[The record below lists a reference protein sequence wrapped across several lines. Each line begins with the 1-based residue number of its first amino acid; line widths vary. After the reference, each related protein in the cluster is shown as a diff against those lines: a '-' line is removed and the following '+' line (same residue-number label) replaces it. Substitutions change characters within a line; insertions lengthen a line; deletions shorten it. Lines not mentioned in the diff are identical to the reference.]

1 MLKGMNGLEKG
12 AQDALVARYIH
23 SRDPDLRDEV
33 VRAYLPAAR
42 SVARKFAGRGVDEDD
57 LFQVASLAMVKALE
71 RFDPEKGVKFVSY
84 VIPSMVGEVRNY
96 FRDSAR
102 LIRLPRRGVQLAAQV
117 NRARGELEQALGR
130 SPRADEIADRL
141 NARLEDVLEALEIYN
156 HRTISLDSENE
167 ETPIENFVGAEDAAL
182 EAFETSEQ
190 LAGAMSALSER
201 ERSVIRMR
209 FFENLSQRQ
218 IAEKMNLSQMTV
230 SRVERQ
236 ALDALKKNIK

>member
-1 MLKGMNGLEKG
+1 MNGLEKG

-57 LFQVASLAMVKALE
+57 LFQVASLAMVKALD
-71 RFDPEKGVKFVSY
+71 RFDPEKGVKFASY

-117 NRARGELEQALGR
+117 NRARGELEQALER

-141 NARLEDVLEALEIYN
+141 NVRLEDVLEALEIYN
-156 HRTISLDSENE
+156 HRTISLDSEDE

-218 IAEKMNLSQMTV
+218 IAEKLNLSQMTV

>member
-1 MLKGMNGLEKG
+1 MRRKPIST
-12 AQDALVARYIH
+12 AWTV
-23 SRDPDLRDEV
+23 SRRV
-33 VRAYLPAAR
+33 IWITGGSSGIGKAA
-42 SVARKFAGRGVDEDD
+42 VRKFAGAGDR
-57 LFQVASLAMVKALE
+57 VAFTFLHSEAAARALE
-71 RFDPEKGVKFVSY
+71 SETGAFAIRADVS
-84 VIPSMVGEVRNY
+84 
-96 FRDSAR
+96 DS
-102 LIRLPRRGVQLAAQV
+102 AQV

-141 NARLEDVLEALEIYN
+141 NVRLEDVLEALEIYN
-156 HRTISLDSENE
+156 HRTVSLDSEDE

-218 IAEKMNLSQMTV
+218 IAEKLNLSQMTV

>member
-1 MLKGMNGLEKG
+1 MNGLEKG

-141 NARLEDVLEALEIYN
+141 NVRLEDVLEALEIYN
-156 HRTISLDSENE
+156 HRTISLDSEDE

-218 IAEKMNLSQMTV
+218 IAEKLNLSQMTV

>member
-1 MLKGMNGLEKG
+1 M
-12 AQDALVARYIH
+12 
-23 SRDPDLRDEV
+23 S
-33 VRAYLPAAR
+33 
-42 SVARKFAGRGVDEDD
+42 
-57 LFQVASLAMVKALE
+57 
-71 RFDPEKGVKFVSY
+71 
-84 VIPSMVGEVRNY
+84 
-96 FRDSAR
+96 DS
-102 LIRLPRRGVQLAAQV
+102 AQV

-141 NARLEDVLEALEIYN
+141 NVRLEDVLEALEIYN
-156 HRTISLDSENE
+156 HRTISLDSEDE

-218 IAEKMNLSQMTV
+218 IAEKLNLSQMTV

>member
-1 MLKGMNGLEKG
+1 MNGLGKG

-57 LFQVASLAMVKALE
+57 LFQVASLAMVKALD

-141 NARLEDVLEALEIYN
+141 NVRLEDVLEALEIYN
-156 HRTISLDSENE
+156 HRTISLDSEDE

-218 IAEKMNLSQMTV
+218 IAEKLNLSQMTV

>member
-1 MLKGMNGLEKG
+1 MNGLEKG

-42 SVARKFAGRGVDEDD
+42 SVARKFADRGVDEDD
-57 LFQVASLAMVKALE
+57 LFQVASLAMVKALD

-141 NARLEDVLEALEIYN
+141 NVRLEDVLEALEIYN
-156 HRTISLDSENE
+156 HRTISLDSEDE

-218 IAEKMNLSQMTV
+218 IAEKLNLSQMTV

>member
-1 MLKGMNGLEKG
+1 MEKG

-57 LFQVASLAMVKALE
+57 LFQVASLAMVKALD

-117 NRARGELEQALGR
+117 NRARGELEQTLGR

-141 NARLEDVLEALEIYN
+141 NVRLEDVLEALEIYN
-156 HRTISLDSENE
+156 HRTISLDSEDE

-218 IAEKMNLSQMTV
+218 IAEKLNLSQMTV

>member
-1 MLKGMNGLEKG
+1 MNGLEKG

-57 LFQVASLAMVKALE
+57 LFQVASLAMVKALD

-130 SPRADEIADRL
+130 SPRADEIAGRL
-141 NARLEDVLEALEIYN
+141 NVRLEDVLEALEIYN
-156 HRTISLDSENE
+156 HRTISLDSEDE

-218 IAEKMNLSQMTV
+218 IAEKLNLSQMTV

>member
-1 MLKGMNGLEKG
+1 MNGLEKG

-57 LFQVASLAMVKALE
+57 LFQVASLAMVKALD

-141 NARLEDVLEALEIYN
+141 NVRLEDVLEALEIYN
-156 HRTISLDSENE
+156 HRTISLDSEDE

>member
-1 MLKGMNGLEKG
+1 MNGLEKG

-117 NRARGELEQALGR
+117 NRARGDLEQALGR

-141 NARLEDVLEALEIYN
+141 NVRLEDVLEALEIYN
-156 HRTISLDSENE
+156 HRTISLDSEDE

>member
-1 MLKGMNGLEKG
+1 MNGLEKG

-57 LFQVASLAMVKALE
+57 LFQVASLAMVKALD

-141 NARLEDVLEALEIYN
+141 NVRLEDVLEALEIYN
-156 HRTISLDSENE
+156 HRTISLDSEDE

-201 ERSVIRMR
+201 ERSVVRMR

-218 IAEKMNLSQMTV
+218 IAEKLNLSQMTV

>member
-1 MLKGMNGLEKG
+1 MNGLEKG

-57 LFQVASLAMVKALE
+57 LFQVASLAMVKALD
-71 RFDPEKGVKFVSY
+71 RFDPEKGVKFASY

-141 NARLEDVLEALEIYN
+141 NVRLEDVLEALEIYN
-156 HRTISLDSENE
+156 HRTISLDSEDE

-218 IAEKMNLSQMTV
+218 IAEKLNLSQMTV

>member
-1 MLKGMNGLEKG
+1 MNGLEKG

-57 LFQVASLAMVKALE
+57 LFQVASLAMVKALD

-141 NARLEDVLEALEIYN
+141 NVRLEDVLEALEIYN
-156 HRTISLDSENE
+156 HRTISLDSEDE

-201 ERSVIRMR
+201 ERSVIWMR

-218 IAEKMNLSQMTV
+218 IAEKLNLSQMTV

>member
-1 MLKGMNGLEKG
+1 MEKG

-57 LFQVASLAMVKALE
+57 LFQVASLAMVKALD

-117 NRARGELEQALGR
+117 NRARGELEQALER

-141 NARLEDVLEALEIYN
+141 NVRLEDVLEALGIYN
-156 HRTISLDSENE
+156 HRTISLDSEDE

-218 IAEKMNLSQMTV
+218 IAEKLNLSQMTV

>member
-1 MLKGMNGLEKG
+1 MEKG

-156 HRTISLDSENE
+156 HRTISLDSEDE

>member
-1 MLKGMNGLEKG
+1 MEKG

-57 LFQVASLAMVKALE
+57 LFQVASLAMVKALD

-141 NARLEDVLEALEIYN
+141 NVRLEDVLEALEIYN
-156 HRTISLDSENE
+156 HRTVSLDSEDE

>member
-1 MLKGMNGLEKG
+1 MNGLEKG

-57 LFQVASLAMVKALE
+57 LFQVASLAMVKALD

-117 NRARGELEQALGR
+117 NRARGELEQALER

-141 NARLEDVLEALEIYN
+141 NVRLEDVLEALGIYN
-156 HRTISLDSENE
+156 HRTISLDSEDE

-218 IAEKMNLSQMTV
+218 IAEKLNLSQMTV

>member
-1 MLKGMNGLEKG
+1 MNGLEKG

-57 LFQVASLAMVKALE
+57 LFQVASLAMVKALD

-117 NRARGELEQALGR
+117 NRARGELEQALER

-141 NARLEDVLEALEIYN
+141 NVRLEDVLEALEIYN
-156 HRTISLDSENE
+156 HRTISLDSEDE

-218 IAEKMNLSQMTV
+218 IAERLNLSQMTV

>member
-1 MLKGMNGLEKG
+1 MNGLEKG

-23 SRDPDLRDEV
+23 SRDPDLRDKV

-57 LFQVASLAMVKALE
+57 LFQVASLAMVKALD

-141 NARLEDVLEALEIYN
+141 NVRLEDVLEALEIYN
-156 HRTISLDSENE
+156 HRTISLDSEDE

>member
-1 MLKGMNGLEKG
+1 M
-12 AQDALVARYIH
+12 
-23 SRDPDLRDEV
+23 
-33 VRAYLPAAR
+33 
-42 SVARKFAGRGVDEDD
+42 
-57 LFQVASLAMVKALE
+57 
-71 RFDPEKGVKFVSY
+71 
-84 VIPSMVGEVRNY
+84 
-96 FRDSAR
+96 
-102 LIRLPRRGVQLAAQV
+102 
-117 NRARGELEQALGR
+117 
-130 SPRADEIADRL
+130 
-141 NARLEDVLEALEIYN
+141 RLEDVLEALEIYN
-156 HRTISLDSENE
+156 HRTISLDSEDE

-218 IAEKMNLSQMTV
+218 IAEKLNLSQMTV

>member
-1 MLKGMNGLEKG
+1 MNGLEKG

-42 SVARKFAGRGVDEDD
+42 SVARKFAGRGVEEDD

-141 NARLEDVLEALEIYN
+141 NVRLEDVLEALEIYN
-156 HRTISLDSENE
+156 HRTISLDSEDE

-218 IAEKMNLSQMTV
+218 IAEKLNLSQMTV

>member
-1 MLKGMNGLEKG
+1 MNGLEKG

-33 VRAYLPAAR
+33 VRVYLPAAR

-57 LFQVASLAMVKALE
+57 LFQVASLAMVKALD
-71 RFDPEKGVKFVSY
+71 RFDPEKGVKFASY

-141 NARLEDVLEALEIYN
+141 NVRLEDVLEALEIYN
-156 HRTISLDSENE
+156 HRTISLDSEDE

-218 IAEKMNLSQMTV
+218 IAEKLNLSQMTV